1 MQCTIDIIEVLL
13 KFKGKRY
20 QQRMLTYQKNGIVTE
35 QDWIISEGEPFAV
48 QYDLETG
55 TLFYPN
61 DTLIGEIESELAN
74 LHDKFIDIYFPDRK
88 SYYKI
93 LSILPISLIEGG
105 HTSDFSI
112 SKLDFEKLLNKSVIC
127 CDDIYKYIYVGDC
140 KYLLS
145 TVQNLLLSAEY
156 CYTQYYIQI
165 AHIDFQ
171 NSELVDLCIH
181 SSSKSMEL
189 LFFIETFF
197 TKLYSVLDLLVKIV
211 YELESIDDS
220 FSSIKKLHSA
230 EKLWGDRKLLS
241 INKMSG
247 TIFED
252 CDAIKMVESL
262 RNEAVHN
269 SSWEDNPKV
278 YVKFCD
284 GKIIER
290 YMLFPDFEEGR
301 LVNVKNRK
309 HFFSKGTKVNDML
322 ITIHD
327 EFFQRL
333 LFTLKYIKSKRI
345 DLFYIKQGL

>member
-1 MQCTIDIIEVLL
+1 MLL

-20 QQRMLTYQKNGIVTE
+20 QQSMLTYQKNGIVTE
-35 QDWIISEGEPFAV
+35 QDWIIREGEPFAV

-55 TLFYPN
+55 TFSYPN
-61 DTLIGEIESELAN
+61 DTLIGKIEIELIN
-74 LHDKFIDIYFPDRK
+74 LHDKFIDKYFPDWK

-93 LSILPISLIEGG
+93 LSVLPISLVEGG
-105 HTSDFSI
+105 HTSDFPI
-112 SKLDFEKLLNKSVIC
+112 SKSCFLKHVNQYASFYK
-127 CDDIYKYIYVGDC
+127 DIYRYLYVEDC
-140 KYLLS
+140 KYLAS

-156 CYTQYYIQI
+156 CYIQYYIQI
-165 AHIDFQ
+165 THIDFQ
-171 NSELVDLCIH
+171 NRELDDLCIH
-181 SSSKSMEL
+181 SSGISMQL

-211 YELESIDDS
+211 YELKSIDDS
-220 FSSIKKLHSA
+220 FSSIRKLSSA

-252 CDAIKMVESL
+252 CDVIKMIESL

-269 SSWEDNPKV
+269 GSWENNPKV
-278 YVKFCD
+278 YVKFRD

-301 LVNVKNRK
+301 LANVKNRK
-309 HFFSKGTKVNDML
+309 HFFSRGTKVNDML

-333 LFTLKYIKSKRI
+333 LFTLKYINSVC
-345 DLFYIKQGL
+345 